1 MPKSMTNYQEFMH
14 RMRREHLPRSDR
26 FEVEIGGCKKLG
38 ANFLT
43 TLMCEEAQL
52 PGLSAT
58 NVPYKIGPWTEY
70 RTQNLEFLSTEIV
83 FTFLVDENW
92 SLRTYFEAWI
102 NHTANMRTKEVS
114 FYSDI
119 TADVK
124 VKSLDTQDNVI
135 AEWKFIE
142 TMPKLLNITPVAWG
156 NTQQL
161 RTSLSMSAK
170 RWMTTYSNYESK
182 SRSNTQI
189 KRNISNEAVDPADGF
204 FNNFVKVFGNN
215 DN

>member
-92 SLRTYFEAWI
+92 SLRTYFESWI

-124 VKSLDTQDNVI
+124 VKSLDTQDEVI

-142 TMPKLLNITPVAWG
+142 AMPKLLNITPVAWG

-170 RWMTTYSNYESK
+170 RWMTTYANYEDNSVSGGFRGSDLRNEAIK
-182 SRSNTQI
+182 RDISNTD
-189 KRNISNEAVDPADGF
+189 NT
-204 FNNFVKVFGNN
+204 NNVT
-215 DN
+215 

>member
-1 MPKSMTNYQEFMH
+1 MH

-38 ANFLT
+38 APGRLT

-83 FTFLVDENW
+83 FTFLVDETW
-92 SLRTYFEAWI
+92 SLRTYFESWI

-124 VKSLDTQDNVI
+124 VRSLDTQDNVI

-142 TMPKLLNITPVAWG
+142 AMPKLLNITPVAWG

-170 RWMTTYSNYESK
+170 RWMTTYANYEDNSVSGGFRGSDLRNEAIK
-182 SRSNTQI
+182 RDISNTDST
-189 KRNISNEAVDPADGF
+189 SNVT
-204 FNNFVKVFGNN
+204 
-215 DN
+215 